1 MHKSLCFFVHLV
13 KIDVMGKRK
22 IIELPPELAQKM
34 KEIGL
39 KVVEHRKPI
48 HVNYRKFA
56 EQKGISV
63 MTLWRIQNGEDYKM
77 SSFLEVLNA
86 IGITP
91 EEFFKGIK

>member
-1 MHKSLCFFVHLV
+1 
-13 KIDVMGKRK
+13 
-22 IIELPPELAQKM
+22 
-34 KEIGL
+34 
-39 KVVEHRKPI
+39 
-48 HVNYRKFA
+48 
-56 EQKGISV
+56 